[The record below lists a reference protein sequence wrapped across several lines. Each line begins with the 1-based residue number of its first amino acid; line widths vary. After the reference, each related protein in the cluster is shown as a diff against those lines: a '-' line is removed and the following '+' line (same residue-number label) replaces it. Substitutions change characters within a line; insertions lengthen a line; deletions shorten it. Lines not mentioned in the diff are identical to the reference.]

1 MENPSNTNRRR
12 IPRNNTRT
20 NSRPIVS
27 HCPASRGLG
36 HWDSRDKTNETMS
49 HYYSL
54 QKYVDP
60 ATRYTCPNCGRLKC
74 FTLYVDPEGIP
85 IHKTVGRCDHESS
98 CGYHLTPKQYFREH
112 SHERTYCHSERNERL
127 SIPNNR
133 QDHHSLNLIPSNHL
147 PSPSGDNYLITYLK
161 TLIPTS
167 FIDRVIIDY
176 HIASTS
182 DHATIFL
189 QLDLNGN
196 CRTGKIMQ
204 YDPATGH
211 RIKDEAVPGRIS
223 WLHTRLKRRHQLP
236 KDWQITQWLFGEL
249 LLQKYPDKTVAL
261 VESEKTAII
270 CSALMPEYL
279 WLATGGKSQFNQR
292 LTVLKSR
299 KIIAF
304 PDIDGYHTWLNKSTD
319 FPFLDLRVSD
329 LLEKNATPA
338 DREAHIDL
346 ADWLLRYLQDT
357 RR

>member
-1 MENPSNTNRRR
+1 M
-12 IPRNNTRT
+12 
-20 NSRPIVS
+20 S

-54 QKYVDP
+54 QKYIDP
-60 ATRYTCPNCGRLKC
+60 ATRHTCPNCGRLKC

-112 SHERTYCHSERNERL
+112 PERSFDIPADRYSRCHTERAQSYGHGRPDRP
-127 SIPNNR
+127 SP
-133 QDHHSLNLIPSNHL
+133 DLIPSTL
-147 PSPSGDNYLITYLK
+147 IPQPSGDNHLIAYLK
-161 TLIPTS
+161 TLIPNP
-167 FIDRVIIDY
+167 FIDRIIIDY
-176 HIASTS
+176 HIASTY
-182 DHATIFL
+182 DHSTIFL

-204 YDPATGH
+204 YDPTTGH

-236 KDWQITQWLFGEL
+236 KDWQITQCLFGEHL
-249 LLQKYPDKTVAL
+249 LRKYPDKTVAL

-304 PDIDGYHTWLNKSTD
+304 PDIDGYHTWLTTSTD